1 MAPVR
6 YLTNAYFQDA
16 LTRRER
22 MASLQHERMTEEE
35 RQIEAMAWL
44 VVLGVAWSAVAIV
57 WAVL

>member
-6 YLTNAYFQDA
+6 YITNAYFQDA

-22 MASLQHERMTEEE
+22 MASFQHTRMTEEE
-35 RQIEAMAWL
+35 QQIEVIAWL
-44 VVLGVAWSAVAIV
+44 VVLGVAWSAVAVV